1 MNRSGYVAVIGRPNV
16 GKSTLLNRIIGEKIS
31 IISDKPQ
38 TTRNKIQLIYT
49 DDDSQIIFLDTP
61 GMQDPRNKLGD
72 YMLKVSKSSLEDAD
86 VILYLVDSSDHIGK
100 QDSKIIEDLSGV
112 KTPVILVINK
122 IDELSRDQVL
132 ELIAMYN
139 AAGDFEDIVPISA
152 MNGDNVDKFMEVLKS
167 KLPEGPN
174 YFPDYEITDQTENF
188 IIQEII
194 REKALMFLSEEVPHG
209 INVKVDQMKE
219 NVATNTFNIEA
230 TIYAEKESHKGIVI
244 GKGGAMLKKIGK
256 AARKDI
262 ETFLDGKVNLRLWV
276 KVEKN
281 WRDKENKVKYFGY
294 R

>member
-139 AAGDFEDIVPISA
+139 AAGNFEDIVPISA

-174 YFPDYEITDQTENF
+174 YFPDDEITDQTENF

>member
-86 VILYLVDSSDHIGK
+86 VIMYLVDSSDHIGK
-100 QDSKIIEDLSGV
+100 QDSKIIEDLNGV
-112 KTPVILVINK
+112 DTPVILVINK

-132 ELIAMYN
+132 ELITMYH
-139 AAGDFEDIVPISA
+139 AAGNFEDIVPISA

-174 YFPDYEITDQTENF
+174 YFPDDEITDQTENF

-262 ETFLDGKVNLRLWV
+262 EIFLDGKVNLRLWV

-294 R
+294 K

>member
-174 YFPDYEITDQTENF
+174 YFPDDEITDQTENF